1 MPPTKRQRLTKTPKT
16 PRPAVRN
23 DRLGRLILLA
33 AARLATSTSWDSF
46 VTSTRGPSNLQ
57 SKIAATTKHPA
68 GPYLDRLRPIGAPV
82 LQSSKPWSRDEIS
95 VALARGS
102 HQSALGHLEFLRT
115 EMADMVDQ
123 GYWTV
128 LPYSM
133 VLNLSH
139 LRLSPLGVV
148 PQRDRR
154 PRIIVDYTFWGINDD
169 TVSLAPS
176 ESMQF
181 GRALERVLRKI
192 RNANRRFG
200 PTYMIKV
207 DIADGFYRLFV
218 AASTTAALGVVFPH
232 HQDEEPLIAFPLVLP
247 MGWVG
252 SPPFFC
258 SLTETSTDLANRRLQ
273 DKSWDPQTHRLST
286 IADAAT
292 NFKPVPRRPPP
303 RTSTGCPGHAALPQ
317 PDPPTPS

>member
-1 MPPTKRQRLTKTPKT
+1 MTT
-16 PRPAVRN
+16 
-23 DRLGRLILLA
+23 
-33 AARLATSTSWDSF
+33 
-46 VTSTRGPSNLQ
+46 TRGPSNLQ
-57 SKIAATTKHPA
+57 SNITSRTQHPA

-82 LQSSKPWSRDEIS
+82 LQTSKPWSRSEIS

-102 HQSALGHLEFLRT
+102 HQSALSHLEFLRD

-123 GYWTV
+123 GYWVV
-128 LPYSM
+128 LPYST

-169 TVSLAPS
+169 TVSLAPD
-176 ESMQF
+176 EAMQF
-181 GRALERVLRKI
+181 GRALERVLHRIRK
-192 RNANRRFG
+192 ANRRFG

-218 AASTTAALGVVFPH
+218 SAPTVAALGVVFPH
-232 HQDEEPLIAFPLVLP
+232 HPDEEPLVAFPLVLP

-258 SLTETSTDLANRRLQ
+258 ALTKTSTDLANRPR
-273 DKSWDPQTHRLST
+273 KSPLETRDSPSLP
-286 IADAAT
+286 
-292 NFKPVPRRPPP
+292 NRRP
-303 RTSTGCPGHAALPQ
+303 GYKL
-317 PDPPTPS
+317 